1 MMKLVFKLTVLLLS
15 VSLVNC
21 TAEPNF
27 GRREYTKTIKKEFD
41 IASNG
46 TTYLSNK
53 YGEVDVKTWDTNR
66 VKVSVNIVVN
76 ANSEE
81 TADEVFNR
89 INVNFSNANDYVK
102 VKTEIESKRS
112 SWLSWGSNNNSS
124 KSDYRI
130 NYEVYLPTTNNLD
143 ISHRYGDVY
152 TAKMEGKVNFD
163 LKYSN
168 FKAEGVG
175 DDSRITFA
183 YGNGA
188 ILTAKDL
195 STSVSYGKLN
205 INQSNDVSLESK
217 YSQVWIEEGGDIR
230 CETKYDTYR
239 LGLIND
245 FKNIGKY
252 DNFTIERADNVTLE
266 SKYTA
271 LKSSQINQTVDLDM
285 EYGSAQYNLAKGFTE
300 VSMNGRYTD
309 FKVNVDSGSNFKMD
323 AVATYA
329 GISYPESLEVTREIS
344 KSSSQ
349 EVKGYKGSQN
359 ANATIKATLNY
370 GGLRVRVN

>member
-1 MMKLVFKLTVLLLS
+1 MKLVFKLTVLLLTLT
-15 VSLVNC
+15 LVDC
-21 TAEPNF
+21 SAEPNF
-27 GRREYTKTIKKEFD
+27 GRKEYTKTIKKEFD

-53 YGEVDVKTWDTNR
+53 YGRVDVKTWDKNR

-76 ANSEE
+76 ANSE
-81 TADEVFNR
+81 TKADEVFDR
-89 INVNFSNANDYVK
+89 IDINFSNANDYVK

-112 SWLSWGSNNNSS
+112 SWLSWGSNNSS

-168 FKAEGVG
+168 FKAEAVG

-188 ILTAKDL
+188 VLNAKDL
-195 STSVSYGKLN
+195 TTSVSYGKLN

-217 YSQVWIEEGGDIR
+217 YSQVWIEEAGDIR

-239 LGLIND
+239 LGVIND

-252 DNFTIERADNVTLE
+252 DNFTIESADNVTLE
-266 SKYTA
+266 SKYSS
-271 LKSSQINQTVDLDM
+271 LKSNQIKETADFDM
-285 EYGSAQYNLAKGFTE
+285 EYGSAQYNLAKTFTE

-309 FKVNVDSGSNFKMD
+309 FKVNVDAGANFKMD

-329 GISYPESLEVTREIS
+329 GISYPEGLEVTREIS

-349 EVKGYKGSQN
+349 EVKGYKGNQN
-359 ANATIKATLNY
+359 ASATIKATLNY
-370 GGLRVRVN
+370 GGLRVRSN

>member
-1 MMKLVFKLTVLLLS
+1 MLLA

-21 TAEPNF
+21 SAEPNF

-53 YGEVDVKTWDTNR
+53 YGRVDVKTWDKNR

-76 ANSEE
+76 ANSEDK
-81 TADEVFNR
+81 ADEVFNR
-89 INVNFSNANDYVK
+89 ININFSNANDYVK
-102 VKTEIESKRS
+102 VETAIESKKS
-112 SWLSWGSNNNSS
+112 SWLSWGSSDDS

-130 NYEVYLPTTNNLD
+130 NYEVYLPTTNSLD
-143 ISHRYGDVY
+143 VSHRYGDVY
-152 TAKMEGKVNFD
+152 TAKMQGKVNFD

-188 ILTAKDL
+188 VLTAKDL
-195 STSVSYGKLN
+195 TTNVSYGKLN
-205 INQSNDVSLESK
+205 ITESNDVSLESK
-217 YSQVWIEEGGDIR
+217 YSQVWIEEAGDIR

-239 LGLIND
+239 LGKIND

-252 DNFTIERADNVTLE
+252 DNITIESADNLTLE

-271 LKSSQINQTVDLDM
+271 LKSNQINKTVDLDM

-309 FKVNVDSGSNFKMD
+309 FKVNVDAGSNFQLD
-323 AVATYA
+323 AVT
-329 GISYPESLEVTREIS
+329 T
-344 KSSSQ
+344 
-349 EVKGYKGSQN
+349 
-359 ANATIKATLNY
+359 
-370 GGLRVRVN
+370 

>member
-1 MMKLVFKLTVLLLS
+1 MKLVFKLTVLLLAFT
-15 VSLVNC
+15 LVNC
-21 TAEPNF
+21 SAEPNF
-27 GRREYTKTIKKEFD
+27 GRQEYTKTIKKEFD

-53 YGEVDVKTWDTNR
+53 YGRVDVKTWDKNR
-66 VKVSVNIVVN
+66 VKVSVTIVVN
-76 ANSEE
+76 ASSE
-81 TADEVFNR
+81 TKADEVFDR
-89 INVNFSNANDYVK
+89 IGINFSNANDYVK
-102 VKTEIESKRS
+102 VKTDIESKKS
-112 SWLSWGSNNNSS
+112 NWLSWGNNNSS

-130 NYEVYLPTTNNLD
+130 NYEIYLPTTNNLD
-143 ISHRYGDVY
+143 VSHRYGDVY
-152 TAKMEGKVNFD
+152 VAKMEGKVNFD

-168 FKAEGVG
+168 FKAESIG

-188 ILTAKDL
+188 VLNAKDL
-195 STSVSYGKLN
+195 STNVSYGKLN
-205 INQSNDVSLESK
+205 INKSNDVTLESK
-217 YSQVWIEEGGDIR
+217 YSQVWIEEAGDVR

-239 LGLIND
+239 LGAISD

-252 DNFTIERADNVTLE
+252 DNFTIESADNVTLE
-266 SKYTA
+266 SKYTS
-271 LKSSQINQTVDLDM
+271 LKTNQIKETADFDM
-285 EYGSAQYNLAKGFTE
+285 EYGSAQYNLASSFTE

-309 FKVNVDSGSNFKMD
+309 FKVNVASGVDFQMD

-329 GISYPESLEVTREIS
+329 GISYPESLDVTREIS

-359 ANATIKATLNY
+359 AAATIKATLNY

>member
-1 MMKLVFKLTVLLLS
+1 MKLVFNITVLLLAFT
-15 VSLVNC
+15 LVNC
-21 TAEPNF
+21 SAEPNF
-27 GRREYTKTIKKEFD
+27 GLREYTKTIKKEFD

-46 TTYLSNK
+46 TTYLNNK
-53 YGEVDVKTWDTNR
+53 YGRVDVKTWDKDR

-76 ANSEE
+76 ASSESR
-81 TADEVFNR
+81 ADEVFNR
-89 INVNFSNANDYVK
+89 IAINFANANDYVK
-102 VKTEIESKRS
+102 VKTDIESKRS
-112 SWLSWGSNNNSS
+112 SWLSWGSSNNG

-143 ISHRYGDVY
+143 VTHKYGDVY
-152 TAKMEGKVNFD
+152 AAKMEGKVNFD

-175 DDSRITFA
+175 DDSRILFA

-188 ILTAKDL
+188 ILSAKDL
-195 STSVSYGKLN
+195 TTSVSYGKLN
-205 INQSNDVSLESK
+205 IDQSNDVSLESK
-217 YSQVWIEEGGDIR
+217 YSQVWIEKAGDIR

-239 LGLIND
+239 LGEIND

-252 DNFTIERADNVTLE
+252 DNFTIDKADNVTLE
-266 SKYTA
+266 SKYST
-271 LKSSQINQTVDLDM
+271 LKSSQITKTVDLDM
-285 EYGSAQYNLAKGFTE
+285 EYGSAQYNLAESFSE

-309 FKVNVDSGSNFKMD
+309 FKVNVAPGANFRMD

-329 GISYPESLEVTREIS
+329 GISYPENLEITREIS

-359 ANATIKATLNY
+359 ASAIIKATLNY